1 MKPVR
6 FHSWNISPNEAIA
19 IQNNLREKII
29 FSSISNDIQYI
40 GGTAVAFDAGK
51 NIIHAALT
59 ILKYPSLEVVEQNG
73 VTQEINFDYISG
85 LLTFREGSPLMS
97 LFRKTSQDIDL
108 IVFHSHGQS
117 HPRKF
122 GLASHL
128 GVLLDIPSIGVSNKM
143 LVGSHDHLSQQ
154 KYSEKP
160 ILLNGETVGTA
171 LRSKENKKPI
181 YVSTGHRSD
190 LASAVK
196 LTKHLVKNYRLPEP
210 VRLAQLA
217 ANQQKD
223 GGIIDVA
230 VESRQE
236 SLF

>member
-19 IQNNLREKII
+19 IQSNLRKKII
-29 FSSISNDIQYI
+29 FSPTNEDIRFI

-59 ILKYPSLEVVEQNG
+59 VLKYPSLEIVEQNG
-73 VTQEINFDYISG
+73 VSQEITFDYISG
-85 LLTFREGSPLMS
+85 LLTFREGAPLMS
-97 LFRKTSQDIDL
+97 LFRKTDQDIDL

-117 HPRKF
+117 HPRRF

-128 GVLLDIPSIGVSNKM
+128 GVLLDVPSIGVSNKM
-143 LVGSHDHLSQQ
+143 LAGSHDHLSQQ

-160 ILLNGETVGTA
+160 ILLNGETIGMA
-171 LRSKENKKPI
+171 LRSKESKKPI
-181 YVSTGHRSD
+181 YVSIGHRSD
-190 LASAVK
+190 LTSAVK
-196 LTKHLVKNYRLPEP
+196 MTKQLVKKYRLPEP
-210 VRLAQLA
+210 IRLAQLA
-217 ANQQKD
+217 ANQQKE
-223 GGIIDVA
+223 GGTVDVMI
-230 VESRQE
+230 ESGQE